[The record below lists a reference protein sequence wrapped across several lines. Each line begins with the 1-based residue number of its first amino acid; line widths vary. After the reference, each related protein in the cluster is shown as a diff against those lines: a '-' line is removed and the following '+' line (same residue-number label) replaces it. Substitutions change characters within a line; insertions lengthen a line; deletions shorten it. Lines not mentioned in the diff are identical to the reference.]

1 LSCGRRAAL
10 LATALSVA
18 PAKAQGAGAAD
29 DPVQIVCSELTT
41 ERAAELESRL
51 RANLLTSEPA
61 VRVLVTCQT
70 AKTELRVAST
80 TDEIAVDVQSSSVD
94 TFRDDV
100 LRAVEDA
107 RLLLA
112 RRRASATA
120 APIEAPPNQPLP
132 APAPASSPPVTVAV
146 PPPPPLPAKVPAPLV
161 IERSWTEL
169 FGQLL
174 GESWG
179 PPVAGG
185 GRLGIARSTP
195 VLWYGLRTAVLRSAA
210 QSSDF
215 SATEWHAS
223 AELGLQPAIAAG
235 VRVAFGLGPS
245 VLFVA
250 PHGGL
255 TARARTATSALFVEA
270 RVSRPFWFGHW
281 AILPELGVR
290 LFTRERGVRIDAEER
305 LDLRGFVPQL
315 SVGVAYR
322 AD

>member
-1 LSCGRRAAL
+1 MGPCTESAAATAIGRR
-10 LATALSVA
+10 
-18 PAKAQGAGAAD
+18 
-29 DPVQIVCSELTT
+29 
-41 ERAAELESRL
+41 SRH
-51 RANLLTSEPA
+51 
-61 VRVLVTCQT
+61 
-70 AKTELRVAST
+70 
-80 TDEIAVDVQSSSVD
+80 
-94 TFRDDV
+94 
-100 LRAVEDA
+100 
-107 RLLLA
+107 
-112 RRRASATA
+112 
-120 APIEAPPNQPLP
+120 
-132 APAPASSPPVTVAV
+132 
-146 PPPPPLPAKVPAPLV
+146 
-161 IERSWTEL
+161 EL

-179 PPVAGG
+179 SPVAWG

-250 PHGGL
+250 PHGSL
-255 TARARTATSALFVEA
+255 TARAKKATSALFIEA
-270 RVSRPFWFGHW
+270 HVSRPFWFGHW
-281 AILPELGVR
+281 ALLPELGVR

>member
-1 LSCGRRAAL
+1 MVPAIAQRAW
-10 LATALSVA
+10 
-18 PAKAQGAGAAD
+18 AAD
-29 DPVQIVCSELTT
+29 DSVQIACPELTT

-61 VRVLVTCQT
+61 VRVLVTCQP

-112 RRRASATA
+112 QRQASATA
-120 APIEAPPNQPLP
+120 RPAEALPSQPA
-132 APAPASSPPVTVAV
+132 APAPPPYPPATVA
-146 PPPPPLPAKVPAPLV
+146 PPPPAPVPAKVAEPLAM
-161 IERSWTEL
+161 ERSWTEL

-179 PPVAGG
+179 PPVAWG

-195 VLWYGLRTAVLRSAA
+195 VVWYGLRTAVLRSAA

-215 SATEWHAS
+215 STTEWHAS

-235 VRVAFGLGPS
+235 VRVALGLGPS

-255 TARARTATSALFVEA
+255 TARAKTATSALFVEA
-270 RVSRPFWFGHW
+270 HVSRPFWFGHW
-281 AILPELGVR
+281 ALLPELGVR
-290 LFTRERGVRIDAEER
+290 FFTRERGVRIDAEER

-315 SVGVAYR
+315 SFGVAYR
-322 AD
+322 AESAF